1 MHVLWA
7 RMASVT
13 AAQFQELE
21 DSWEISMAQ
30 QPLVGRAVWFDG
42 PRQAALRTEAIASPA
57 GNEILVRSIHSL
69 VSAGSE
75 IALYKG
81 EGNLPDL
88 LLPTARGTLPFPV
101 KFAYQTVGEV
111 LEAGADSGYAP
122 GDKVFAGHPHQD
134 VFTIAAGMCNRIPDD
149 IDPLRAQFAGMFG
162 VAHQVHLQCPVRPG
176 EIVAISGLGLIG
188 QFAAFLARLSAGRL
202 ILIDPLA
209 LRRQQSAWIG
219 ADAVVGPEDAAEAIA
234 ALSGELGVDKFIE
247 TSGAPPAL
255 QTAIDN
261 TATLGTIAVPAWY
274 GTRPVHLSLSPQFH
288 LRSLKIVS
296 IHSFNL
302 DEDNR
307 WDQPRKFRVAFD
319 FLRLIDVNPLISH
332 RIPFERAPE
341 AYRLLAE
348 HPETAMAVLLTHNQ
362 AHVSESS

>member
-1 MHVLWA
+1 
-7 RMASVT
+7 
-13 AAQFQELE
+13 
-21 DSWEISMAQ
+21 MAQ
-30 QPLVGRAVWFDG
+30 YPLIARSVWFEG
-42 PRQAALRTEAIASPA
+42 PQQAALRTEEIAAPA
-57 GNEILVRSIHSL
+57 PDEILVRSIHSL

-111 LEAGADSGYAP
+111 LEAGPNSGYAP

-134 VFTIAAGMCNRIPDD
+134 VFTIAAAMCNPIPDD
-149 IDPLRAQFAGMFG
+149 IDPLQAQFAGMFG

-176 EIVAISGLGLIG
+176 EVVAISGLGLIG
-188 QFAAFLARLSAGRL
+188 QFAAFLARLSASRV
-202 ILIDPLA
+202 ILIDPLP
-209 LRRQQSAWIG
+209 LRREQAAWIG
-219 ADAVVGPEDAAEAIA
+219 ADAVVGPEDAADAIA
-234 ALSGELGVDKFIE
+234 TLSGGLGVDKFIE

-261 TATLGTIAVPAWY
+261 TATLGTVAVPAWY
-274 GTRPVHLSLSPQFH
+274 GTRPVQLSLSPAFH
-288 LRSLKIVS
+288 LRSIKIVS

-307 WDQPRKFRVAFD
+307 WDQARKFRVAFD
-319 FLRLIDVNPLISH
+319 FLRWIDVAPLISH
-332 RIPFERAPE
+332 RIPFARAPE
-341 AYRLLAE
+341 AYQLLAD
-348 HPETAMAVLLTHNQ
+348 HPATAMAVLLTHDQ
-362 AHVSESS
+362 AER

>member
-1 MHVLWA
+1 MSH
-7 RMASVT
+7 RI
-13 AAQFQELE
+13 FQ
-21 DSWEISMAQ
+21 
-30 QPLVGRAVWFDG
+30 GRALWFEG
-42 PRQAALRTEAIASPA
+42 PHHATLRTEEVLPP
-57 GNEILVRSIHSL
+57 GLEEVLVRSIHSL

-75 IALYKG
+75 TTLYKG
-81 EGNLPDL
+81 EANLPDL

-111 LEAGADSGYAP
+111 VEAGAASGFAP

-134 VFTIAAGMCNRIPDD
+134 IFTMPAAMCSHIPDGV
-149 IDPLRAQFAGMFG
+149 DPLRAQFAGMFG

-176 EIVAISGLGLIG
+176 EVVAVSGLGLIG

-209 LRRQQSAWIG
+209 LRREQAAWIG
-219 ADAVVGPEDAAEAIA
+219 ADAVVDPQDAAAAIA
-234 ALSGELGVDKFIE
+234 ALSNGRGVDKFIE

-255 QTAIDN
+255 QTAIQN

-274 GTRPVHLSLSPQFH
+274 GTRPVQLSLSPEFH
-288 LRSLKIVS
+288 LRSLKIIS

-307 WDQPRKFRVAFD
+307 WDQARKFEVATD
-319 FLRLIDVNPLISH
+319 FLQRIDVEPLISH
-332 RIPFERAPE
+332 RIAFAEAPE
-341 AYRLLAE
+341 AYRLLTE
-348 HPETAMAVLLTHNQ
+348 HPGTTMAVLLEHDQSAGTTGG
-362 AHVSESS
+362 

>member
-1 MHVLWA
+1 
-7 RMASVT
+7 
-13 AAQFQELE
+13 
-21 DSWEISMAQ
+21 MAQ
-30 QPLVGRAVWFDG
+30 YPLSARAVWFEG
-42 PRQAALRTEAIASPA
+42 PQQAALRTEEVTAPA
-57 GNEILVRSIHSL
+57 RDEILVRSIHSL

-111 LEAGADSGYAP
+111 VEAGADSGYSP

-134 VFTIAAGMCNRIPDD
+134 VFTIASAMCNPIPDG

-176 EIVAISGLGLIG
+176 EIVVVSGLGLIG
-188 QFAAFLARLSAGRL
+188 QFAAFLARLSASRV
-202 ILIDPLA
+202 ILIDPLP
-209 LRRQQSAWIG
+209 LRREQAAWIG
-219 ADAVVGPEDAAEAIA
+219 ADAVVGPEAAAEVIA
-234 ALSGELGVDKFIE
+234 ALSGGLGVDKFIE

-261 TATLGTIAVPAWY
+261 TATLGTVAVPAWY

-302 DEDNR
+302 DEDTR
-307 WDQPRKFRVAFD
+307 WGQARKFRVAFD
-319 FLRLIDVNPLISH
+319 FLQRIDVARLISH

-341 AYRLLAE
+341 AYQLLAD
-348 HPETAMAVLLTHNQ
+348 HPSKAMAVLLTHDQ
-362 AHVSESS
+362 AAS